1 MKYFSLYLMI
11 LSIVMLALFGCKKND
26 INENRFSYYEVISTQ
41 TEVIKVKFI
50 EWATTDRPGFITEE
64 NYNAK
69 KNDTTL
75 VNYCFYLDT
84 KNNDIQNFS
93 AKNIEKLNDGE
104 TIELTGRYYK
114 TKRFDDIFPYKESNT
129 YSFKPEDGYFTVFV
143 YESIK

>member
-1 MKYFSLYLMI
+1 MKYFSLYLMT
-11 LSIVMLALFGCKKND
+11 LSIVMLTIFGCKKND

-114 TKRFDDIFPYKESNT
+114 TKKFDDIFPYKESNT
-129 YSFKPEDGYFTVFV
+129 YSFKPKDGYFTVFV

>member
-1 MKYFSLYLMI
+1 MNKFKLV
-11 LSIVMLALFGCKKND
+11 LSIVIITLFGCKKND
-26 INENRFSYYEVISTQ
+26 INENRFSYYEAISTQ

-104 TIELTGRYYK
+104 TIELTGRYFK
-114 TKRFDDIFPYKESNT
+114 TKKFDDIFPYKESNN
-129 YSFKPEDGYFTVFV
+129 YSFKPKDGYFTVFV

>member
-11 LSIVMLALFGCKKND
+11 LSIVMLTIFGCKKND

-93 AKNIEKLNDGE
+93 AKNIEKLNEGE
-104 TIELTGRYYK
+104 TIELTGRYFK
-114 TKRFDDIFPYKESNT
+114 TKKFDDIFPYKESNT
-129 YSFKPEDGYFTVFV
+129 YSFKPKDGYFTVFV
-143 YESIK
+143 YETIK

>member
-1 MKYFSLYLMI
+1 MNKFKLV
-11 LSIVMLALFGCKKND
+11 LSIVIITLAGCKKNNV
-26 INENRFSYYEVISTQ
+26 NEDRFLYYEPISTQ
-41 TEVIKVKFI
+41 TETLKIKFI

-114 TKRFDDIFPYKESNT
+114 TKKFDDIFPYKEFNS
-129 YSFKPEDGYFTVFV
+129 YSFKPKDGYFTVFV
-143 YESIK
+143 YETIK

>member
-11 LSIVMLALFGCKKND
+11 LSIVMLTIFGCKKND
-26 INENRFSYYEVISTQ
+26 INENRFSYYEAISTQ

-104 TIELTGRYYK
+104 TIELTGRYFK
-114 TKRFDDIFPYKESNT
+114 TKRFDDIFPYKEFNT
-129 YSFKPEDGYFTVFV
+129 YSFKPKDGYFTVFV

>member
-26 INENRFSYYEVISTQ
+26 INENRFSYYEAISTQ

-104 TIELTGRYYK
+104 TIELTGRYFK
-114 TKRFDDIFPYKESNT
+114 TKKFDDIFPYKESNT
-129 YSFKPEDGYFTVFV
+129 YSFKPKDGYFTVFV

>member
-1 MKYFSLYLMI
+1 M
-11 LSIVMLALFGCKKND
+11 
-26 INENRFSYYEVISTQ
+26 
-41 TEVIKVKFI
+41 
-50 EWATTDRPGFITEE
+50 P
-64 NYNAK
+64 K

-114 TKRFDDIFPYKESNT
+114 TKKFDDIFPYKESNT
-129 YSFKPEDGYFTVFV
+129 YSFKPKDGYFTVFV

>member
-1 MKYFSLYLMI
+1 MNKFKLVM
-11 LSIVMLALFGCKKND
+11 SIVIITLFGCKKND

-104 TIELTGRYYK
+104 TIELTGRYFK
-114 TKRFDDIFPYKESNT
+114 TKKFDDIFPYKESNT
-129 YSFKPEDGYFTVFV
+129 YSFKPKDGYFTVFV

>member
-1 MKYFSLYLMI
+1 MNKII
-11 LSIVMLALFGCKKND
+11 LTFLVVTLFLSCKKND
-26 INENRFSYYEVISTQ
+26 TNENRFSYYEPISTQ
-41 TEVIKVKFI
+41 AEVIKVKFI

-75 VNYCFYLDT
+75 VEYCFYLDT
-84 KNNDIQNFS
+84 KNVDIQNFS
-93 AKNIEKLNDGE
+93 AKNIEKLNDGK

-129 YSFKPEDGYFTVFV
+129 YSFKPKDGYFTVFV
-143 YESIK
+143 YESVE

>member
-11 LSIVMLALFGCKKND
+11 LSIVMLTIFGCKKND
-26 INENRFSYYEVISTQ
+26 INENRFSYYEAISTQ

-93 AKNIEKLNDGE
+93 VKNIEKLNDGE

-129 YSFKPEDGYFTVFV
+129 YSFKPKDGYFTVFV